1 MRCFIGMDLGTSALK
16 ALLVSE
22 AGEIVR
28 ETSRAYPVSVSGV
41 CSEQDPEDW
50 IRAVRETLA
59 ELSAAAPGAIAGV
72 ALGGQMHGLVALDE
86 AGEVIRP
93 CILWNDGR
101 TEAETAYLNET
112 VGEDVL
118 LSRTANIA
126 FAGFT
131 APKLLWMRRH
141 EPEKF
146 ARIRHILLPKD
157 YVVYRLSGEFST
169 DYSDASGTLLLDV
182 ANRRWSEEMCALCG
196 VRAEWLPALH
206 ESWEIVGELRAE
218 FGLPGAVVCA
228 GAGDNAA
235 AAIGTGTVR
244 DGQCNISLGT
254 SGTVFIPC
262 GAPDGGSGSGL
273 HFFAHANG
281 GWHRMGCILSAASA
295 NRWWIEEILQSGD
308 YEGETAG
315 AECFLGDNPVLFLP
329 YLCGERSPI
338 NDVRARGGFLG
349 LSAETTRAQMSL
361 AVLEGVSFALRSC
374 LSIAQKEGARCTL
387 ATVCGGGARS
397 ALWRRILANVLNI
410 PVAVPVTEQG
420 PALGAAILAM
430 TGCGV
435 YPDVFAAA
443 NSFARTGEPVAP
455 DPALA
460 VRYGERYAVYERLYP
475 ALKDIFPA
483 MQ

>member
-1 MRCFIGMDLGTSALK
+1 MRYFIGMDLGTSALK

-22 AGEIVR
+22 TGQIIA
-28 ETSRAYPVSVSGV
+28 ETSQAYPVSVSGV

-50 IRAVRETLA
+50 MRAVRRALA
-59 ELSAAAPGAIAGV
+59 ELSAAASGEITGI

-118 LSRTANIA
+118 LARTANIA

-131 APKLLWMRRH
+131 APKLLWMRTH
-141 EPEKF
+141 EAEKF

-157 YVVYRLSGEFST
+157 YVVYRLTGEFSS
-169 DYSDASGTLLLDV
+169 DYSDASGTLMLDV
-182 ANRRWSEEMCALCG
+182 ANKRWSEEMCAVCG
-196 VRAEWLPALH
+196 VQPAWLPSLH
-206 ESWEIVGELRAE
+206 ESWEIVGRVRPE
-218 FGLPGAVVCA
+218 FGLPNAVVCA

-262 GAPDGGSGSGL
+262 GAPDGESGSGL

-281 GWHRMGCILSAASA
+281 RWHRMGCILSAASA
-295 NRWWIEEILQSGD
+295 NRWWIEDILGSGD

-315 AECFLGDNPVLFLP
+315 AQRFLAENSVFFLP
-329 YLCGERSPI
+329 YLSGERSPI
-338 NDVRARGGFLG
+338 NDVRARGCFLG
-349 LSAETTRAQMSL
+349 LNAQTTRAQMSL
-361 AVLEGVSFALRSC
+361 AVLEGVSFALKSC
-374 LSIAQKEGARCTL
+374 LEIARAEGAQCTL
-387 ATVCGGGARS
+387 ATVCGGGAKS
-397 ALWRRILANVLNI
+397 ALWRKILANVLDL

-435 YPDVFAAA
+435 YPDVASAADA
-443 NSFARTGEPVAP
+443 FARTGETVMP

-460 VRYGERYAVYERLYP
+460 ARYAERYAVYARLYP
-475 ALKDIFPA
+475 ALKDVFPL
-483 MQ
+483 M